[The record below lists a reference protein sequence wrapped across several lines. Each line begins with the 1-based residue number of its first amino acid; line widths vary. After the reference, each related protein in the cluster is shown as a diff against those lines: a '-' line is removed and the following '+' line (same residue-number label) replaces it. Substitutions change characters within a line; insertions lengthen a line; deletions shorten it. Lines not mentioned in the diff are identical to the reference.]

1 MFNFFLHK
9 FANAATEAA
18 KQLQSEQEVAEFKDP
33 VVNPKKALAHEPNSW
48 TLNAM
53 KNLKKQEGWNKVPN
67 DNQTKQANATPK
79 DPTWYTNGIN
89 GIKNYEGFRNM
100 PYKDTKGIATTGYG
114 FNTKEKYLQDAA
126 RKLGINLNG
135 QMSKEQADRLL
146 RHTIDTVHLPSL
158 RAMYKNYDKFPDS
171 VKASLLDMHY
181 NLGGPKLKKFVNM
194 NNSLDAGDYESAAR
208 HAYASQWRKD
218 VKDRRAGPV
227 INGIAGRDIYSELNK
242 TPMKGGNV
250 SVVPNNSGMKMVPK
264 VQPQTLRQ
272 HIIQKG
278 DTLDAIAKRYGTTV
292 NHIIS
297 KNPGVDPRKLQI
309 GQRVNR

>member
-18 KQLQSEQEVAEFKDP
+18 NRLQSEQEVAKFKDP
-33 VVNPKKALAHEPNSW
+33 VVNPKKALSHEPNSW
-48 TLNAM
+48 VLNAM

-67 DNQTKQANATPK
+67 DNQIKQANAIPK

-89 GIKNYEGFRNM
+89 GIKNYEGFRNT
-100 PYKDTKGIATTGYG
+100 PYKDQNTTSIGYG

-146 RHTIDTVHLPSL
+146 RYTIDTVHLPSL

-171 VKASLLDMHY
+171 VKSSLLDMHY
-181 NLGGPKLKKFVNM
+181 NLGGTKLKKFVNM
-194 NNSLDAGDYESAAR
+194 NNSLAAGDYESAAR
-208 HAYASQWRKD
+208 HAYDSQWRKD

-242 TPMKGGNV
+242 TPMKGNV
-250 SVVPNNSGMKMVPK
+250 SVAPNNSGMKKIAPK
-264 VQPQTLRQ
+264 VKPQTLRQ

-309 GQRVNR
+309 GQRVNH